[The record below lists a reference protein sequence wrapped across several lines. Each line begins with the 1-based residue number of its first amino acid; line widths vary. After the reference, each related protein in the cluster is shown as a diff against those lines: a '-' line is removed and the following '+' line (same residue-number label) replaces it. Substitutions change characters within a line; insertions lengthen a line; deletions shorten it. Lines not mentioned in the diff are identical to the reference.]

1 MGCIGVNKLGGQGTN
16 ELVIDLDNEKR
27 SNQSILR
34 YLSYQNHKLETNQV
48 SILKM
53 ILDQQVLFF
62 RGDSLKVSAENR
74 R

>member
-1 MGCIGVNKLGGQGTN
+1 MGCIGVNKLGGQSTN

-27 SNQSILR
+27 SNQSRFR

-53 ILDQQVLFF
+53 ILDQQVLYLH
-62 RGDSLKVSAENR
+62 GDSLKVSA
-74 R
+74 